1 METALVG
8 IAALFTGFL
17 LDQILG
23 DPEKWPH
30 PIVAFGKAIS
40 FFEKRFNK
48 GRFRFLKGTFTTLLL
63 TGSVFAVSFF
73 GLKLILDYSSTIW
86 YVATSI
92 IVFFCLAGCTLR
104 KEVRM
109 VFEALNESTE
119 KGRNQLSRIVG
130 RDTQHLCPQ
139 QIRTAAL
146 ETLAENL
153 SDGVIA
159 PLFWF
164 ALFGAPGILT
174 YKMINT
180 LDSMIGYK
188 NDRYQ
193 LFGRFAAKLDDVANY
208 IPARITALIILLV
221 AGKTDKIR
229 KTFIN
234 GKNHASPNSG
244 YPEAALAFILNC
256 RFGGPNYY
264 FGQLVEKPYIG
275 TQEKQLTNRDLQIA
289 IKTNKYSELVM
300 AFITA
305 TLYFIIHYSKNI
317 FQ

>member
-1 METALVG
+1 MATIVIG

-48 GRFRFLKGTFTTLLL
+48 GRFRFLKGTLTTLLL

-73 GLKLILDYSSTIW
+73 GLNLILDYSSAIW
-86 YVATSI
+86 YVTTSI

-104 KEVRM
+104 KEVRL

-130 RDTQHLCPQ
+130 RDTQHLSSQ

-164 ALFGAPGILT
+164 VFFGAPGMLT

-188 NDRYQ
+188 NDRYL
-193 LFGRFAAKLDDVANY
+193 LFGRFAAKLDDAANY
-208 IPARITALIILLV
+208 IPARITALIMLLV
-221 AGKTDKIR
+221 TGKTDKI
-229 KTFIN
+229 KETFIN

-244 YPEAALAFILNC
+244 YPEAALANILNC

-275 TQEKQLTNRDLQIA
+275 TQEKLLTNQDLQTA
-289 IKTNKYSELVM
+289 LKVNKYSELAM

-305 TLYFIIHYSKNI
+305 TLYFIIHNSINI

>member
-130 RDTQHLCPQ
+130 RDTQYLCPQ

-164 ALFGAPGILT
+164 TLFGAPGILT

-300 AFITA
+300 AFITS

>member
-1 METALVG
+1 METALIC

-40 FFEKRFNK
+40 YFEKLFNK
-48 GRFRFLKGTFTTLLL
+48 GRFRFLKGTLTTLLL

-73 GLKLILDYSSTIW
+73 GLKLILDYSSVIW
-86 YVATSI
+86 YVTTSI

-130 RDTQHLCPQ
+130 RDTQHLSPQ

-164 ALFGAPGILT
+164 AFLGAPGILT

-188 NDRYQ
+188 NDRYL

-208 IPARITALIILLV
+208 IPARITALIMLLV
-221 AGKTDKIR
+221 AGKLNMA
-229 KTFIN
+229 KTTFVN

-244 YPEAALAFILNC
+244 YPEAALASILNC

-275 TQEKQLTNRDLQIA
+275 TQEKQLTNNDLQIA
-289 IKTNKYSELVM
+289 IKVNKYSELVM
-300 AFITA
+300 VFIT
-305 TLYFIIHYSKNI
+305 TSLYFIIHYSINI